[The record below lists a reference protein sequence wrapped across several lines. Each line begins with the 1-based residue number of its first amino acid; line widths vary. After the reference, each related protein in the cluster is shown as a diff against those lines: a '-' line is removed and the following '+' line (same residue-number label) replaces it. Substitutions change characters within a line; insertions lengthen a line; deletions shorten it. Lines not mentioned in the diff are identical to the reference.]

1 REDRGVLLG
10 PVVIALH
17 DVRAVDDD
25 FAVDL
30 FARHRRVDDDADAG
44 DRLADASDLAIAGEV
59 RGRDGAR
66 LGEAV
71 ALVDHDA
78 EAVDELADLL
88 RKGSGARER
97 VLQATAEAGANLG
110 EDELVGEAE
119 RHRLEQAEGLPIALL
134 RGRAQAG
141 IEERANG

>member
-1 REDRGVLLG
+1 
-10 PVVIALH
+10 
-17 DVRAVDDD
+17 
-25 FAVDL
+25 
-30 FARHRRVDDDADAG
+30 
-44 DRLADASDLAIAGEV
+44 
-59 RGRDGAR
+59 
-66 LGEAV
+66 
-71 ALVDHDA
+71 HDA

-141 IEERANG
+141 IEERANGRGLFGNLLLNAVVDAIEDTRNGEENRGLHLGEIVDNLLDALGEAHRRTHREHTVQL